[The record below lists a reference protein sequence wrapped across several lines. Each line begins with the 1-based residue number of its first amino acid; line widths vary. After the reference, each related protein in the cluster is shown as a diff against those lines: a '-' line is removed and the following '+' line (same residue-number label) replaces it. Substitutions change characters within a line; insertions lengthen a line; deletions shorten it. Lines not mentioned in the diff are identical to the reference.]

1 MKNQSFLVAI
11 ALLSSFSV
19 SATQVPDI
27 DIYEFSVYIKSTETG
42 TSSLRD
48 TVIGLG
54 PDTITAGLDVT
65 FTNNLNAENVG
76 TLVWSVTNNTGG
88 NLTNV
93 SLFGF
98 LDVEIQEQI
107 NSFVSEYGTTV
118 DLNLGTG
125 PGDGMPD
132 SFEIDEPEFVF
143 GNIISNLLAG
153 ALDDMNALQPASSND
168 VSMALGFAIGD
179 LAVGETLTATFDISL
194 TNNSGLGHVD
204 PSPFLQFW
212 YNGSVEVIEVN
223 DDICDM
229 PVFNSATDPGL
240 YLYQTN
246 CGATGVPQEIYLTAV
261 GGGVR
266 FLPFPGTITSDEVMT
281 ITEIGLETNDLLLP
295 IPGGYSFN
303 LKVGGAGT
311 DTLLFLIP
319 EGATTCLDV
328 EAVFAGVDK
337 VVKNGR
343 ISLPFL
349 GACEQPMPPD
359 DMQCGAPVFN
369 GPAFHAWQTN
379 CDAAPGT
386 PASWQ
391 FVAHGGG
398 APFTPFPGSLDSDAP
413 LSAVSFAVEP
423 DDTFNSTSTSVSWR
437 FKVGGSGQDGF
448 LAEVMPGSETCLDAG
463 TVKLGAAGIEMT
475 GPFSLVDLSPCTAP
489 PPPCG
494 PPANLAAPG
503 LYIWEEC
510 GCPAGEPQWQGHASG
525 GNGPF
530 RRYRAEITANQF
542 GTVAGISLEPSDV
555 LDSVPG
561 DGVVDID
568 LRVIGAGT
576 DGFTVQMLGS
586 NFNGLFTPIH
596 IPGGNLFVG
605 ANATRTSGS
614 VPLTDTQSCPN

>member
-1 MKNQSFLVAI
+1 MNNTKLLIAI
-11 ALLSSFSV
+11 AMLGSISV
-19 SATQVPDI
+19 SATQAADLDI
-27 DIYEFSVYIKSTETG
+27 FEFSVYIASTETG
-42 TSSLRD
+42 PPSLRD
-48 TVIGLG
+48 TAIGLG

-65 FTNNLNAENVG
+65 FTNNLDTDNVG

-88 NLTNV
+88 QLTNV

-98 LDVEIQEQI
+98 LDAEIDETI
-107 NSFVSEYGTTV
+107 NTFFNEFGTTS
-118 DLNLGTG
+118 DLVLGGGAGDNLA
-125 PGDGMPD
+125 D
-132 SFEIDEPEFVF
+132 SFEIDEPGFVF
-143 GNIISNLLAG
+143 GDIIGNLLAG
-153 ALDDMNALQPASSND
+153 ALDNYNALQPALSD
-168 VSMALGFAIGD
+168 DMSMALGFAIGNLD
-179 LAVGETLTATFDISL
+179 VGETLTATFEISL
-194 TNNSGLGHVD
+194 TNNNGLGHVD
-204 PSPFLQFW
+204 PNSNFQFW
-212 YNGSVEVIEVN
+212 YNGTVEVIAVN
-223 DDICDM
+223 DEICDM

-261 GGGVR
+261 GGGMP

-281 ITEIGLETNDLLLP
+281 VTEIGTETNDLLLP

-328 EAVFAGVDK
+328 EAVFAGVNK

-379 CDAAPGT
+379 CDAPPGT
-386 PASWQ
+386 PASWE

-398 APFTPFPGSLDSDAP
+398 VPFTPFPGSLDSDAP
-413 LSAVSFAVEP
+413 LAPVSFGLEGG
-423 DDTFNSTSTSVSWR
+423 DTFNSTATSVSWL
-437 FKVGGSGQDGF
+437 FKVGGAGQDGF
-448 LAEVMPGSETCLDAG
+448 LAEVQPGAEACLDAG
-463 TVKLGAAGIEMT
+463 TVKLGAAGIEKT
-475 GPFSLVDLSPCTAP
+475 GAFSLVDLSACTP
-489 PPPCG
+489 PPPACG
-494 PPANLAAPG
+494 PPASLAAPG

-510 GCPAGEPQWQGHASG
+510 GCPGGEPQWNGHVSG

-530 RRYRAEITANQF
+530 RRYQALITANQF
-542 GTVAGISLEPSDV
+542 GTVVGINLEPSDV
-555 LDSVPG
+555 FDSVPG
-561 DGVVDID
+561 DGAVDID
-568 LRVIGAGT
+568 LRVKGAGT
-576 DGFTVQMLGS
+576 DGFLVQMLGS
-586 NFNGLFTPIH
+586 NFNGLFTPIQ

-605 ANATRTSGS
+605 ANATQTSGS
-614 VPLTDTQSCPN
+614 VPLTDTQGCPN